1 MHVCLCLRYVI
12 LAGRRRRGGHISIGS
27 GLSASARAK
36 AETRPHGQRAVVWQ
50 GVTRSGHI
58 VVSGIVTLL
67 EARARMAALRQLT
80 GVTQDVSTIAVLV
93 VSYTVQ
99 VCHGVDSTTPRMR
112 RTAPSRPTA
121 RCSAQ
126 REGTER
132 RGACVVAEGR
142 CHSCHN
148 WRHRRFRR
156 PWKQRASARP
166 MQHTV

>member
-1 MHVCLCLRYVI
+1 M
-12 LAGRRRRGGHISIGS
+12 AGISPSEADCPQVRTCKGC
-27 GLSASARAK
+27 GLSV
-36 AETRPHGQRAVVWQ
+36 TRPHGQRAVVWQ

-121 RCSAQ
+121 RCSVQ
-126 REGTER
+126 REGTEH
-132 RGACVVAEGR
+132 RGACVAADTEGR
-142 CHSCHN
+142 RHSCHN
-148 WRHRRFRR
+148 
-156 PWKQRASARP
+156 
-166 MQHTV
+166 